1 MLNCEFTSDLTSR
14 RCLFANSRSVFN
26 FLFSNIYDG
35 GNSYIQYGE
44 KQRKNMK
51 NNRNLSASRTDEGF
65 PHGVGVSSRSVKRCI
80 LSHSNPFLSPAP
92 PQGHAAPV
100 LYAAWAET
108 GYLKENELLNLRKV
122 DSILEGHP
130 VPVRQR
136 RDLNVSVWRS
146 FIPTNQ
152 HVCIHTT
159 FLTWGQLSCLMV
171 SSTRSK
177 ITPSP
182 CMFQVKLDC
191 SSSPVLHVAFCQTL
205 SSHRLF
211 WLWGNLLTASKNLE
225 ILIWRDQRNVCR
237 WMQSH
242 WSMQPFDMF
251 LSAVPL

>member
-1 MLNCEFTSDLTSR
+1 M
-14 RCLFANSRSVFN
+14 A
-26 FLFSNIYDG
+26 
-35 GNSYIQYGE
+35 
-44 KQRKNMK
+44 
-51 NNRNLSASRTDEGF
+51 
-65 PHGVGVSSRSVKRCI
+65 
-80 LSHSNPFLSPAP
+80 
-92 PQGHAAPV
+92 
-100 LYAAWAET
+100 AET
-108 GYLKENELLNLRKV
+108 PTHNMGKNREKTWKTTGILALQGLMRVSHMVSAFLAGQLNGAFCHTLTPFFHPRLLRVMQPLCCTPR
-122 DSILEGHP
+122 G
-130 VPVRQR
+130 R
-136 RDLNVSVWRS
+136 RRATWRRTSSSTSARWTPSWRDTLCRWGNVETCRNVSVWRS

-182 CMFQVKLDC
+182 CMFRVKLDC

-237 WMQSH
+237 WMQPH

>member
-1 MLNCEFTSDLTSR
+1 MSSVLIFSLMLNCDFTSDLTSR

-136 RDLNVSVWRS
+136 RDLQEC
-146 FIPTNQ
+146 FG
-152 HVCIHTT
+152 
-159 FLTWGQLSCLMV
+159 LTVIYSNK
-171 SSTRSK
+171 STRVHPHYISDLR
-177 ITPSP
+177 T
-182 CMFQVKLDC
+182 VE
-191 SSSPVLHVAFCQTL
+191 
-205 SSHRLF
+205 LF
-211 WLWGNLLTASKNLE
+211 NGFFYPLKDHTI
-225 ILIWRDQRNVCR
+225 ILYV
-237 WMQSH
+237 SG
-242 WSMQPFDMF
+242 
-251 LSAVPL
+251 